1 MKKALVTG
9 ITGQD
14 GSYLA
19 ELLLEKGYE
28 VVGLVRRTSV
38 CNLERLKDLIKN
50 PKVTLVE
57 GEVCDPLSVYSIVE
71 NGNFDEIYNLAAQ
84 SHVGTSF
91 DQPSYTFDV
100 DAKGPLNFLESIRK
114 YSPRTKFYQ
123 ASTSELF
130 GQNFT
135 YRPHPDIPP
144 VNHSSLSEMG
154 KHLLKEE
161 PTATYQDEDT
171 PFAPQSPYAC
181 AKLAAHDL
189 VRIYREGYGLHASC
203 GILFNHESERRGE
216 KFVTRKITKWL
227 ADFYHWF
234 ERVEGETP
242 QRWSCLDTRDED
254 QVFWDLGVSFP
265 KLRLGNLD
273 AYRDWGHAEDYVRAM
288 WIMLQCEE
296 PDDYVI
302 ATGETCSVRGFL
314 ERAFNEIGITDFEPY
329 VVIDPKFYR
338 PAEVEYLCGR
348 AHKAKTALG
357 WETEISFD
365 ELVHRMVW
373 SDINGSKKKEQA
385 CCKG

>member
-1 MKKALVTG
+1 MKKALITG

-19 ELLLEKGYE
+19 ELLLQKDYE

-38 CNLERLKDLIKN
+38 CNLERLQDLINN

-71 NGNFDEIYNLAAQ
+71 NGDYDEIYNLAAQ
-84 SHVGTSF
+84 SHVKTSF

-100 DAKGPLNFLESIRK
+100 NTKGPLNFLEAIRK
-114 YSPRTKFYQ
+114 YSPRTRFYQ

-130 GQNFT
+130 GANYTEIYDLFDGRT
-135 YRPHPDIPP
+135 
-144 VNHSSLSEMG
+144 SER
-154 KHLLKEE
+154 
-161 PTATYQDEDT
+161 YQDEGT

-189 VRIYREGYGLHASC
+189 VRIYRDGYGLHASC

-216 KFVTRKITKWL
+216 KFVTRKITKWI
-227 ADFYHWF
+227 ADFKNWHDNILVQDPCLITSDVKADYI
-234 ERVEGETP
+234 EGYGADKVVT
-242 QRWSCLDTRDED
+242 T
-254 QVFWDLGVSFP
+254 FP

-288 WIMLQCEE
+288 HIMLQCEK
-296 PDDYVI
+296 PDDFVI
-302 ATGETCSVRGFL
+302 ATGETWSVRNFL
-314 ERAFNEIGITDFEPY
+314 QRAFNEIDISDFEPY

-338 PAEVEYLCGR
+338 PAEVEFLRGR
-348 AHKAKTALG
+348 PTKAFDKLG
-357 WETEISFD
+357 WKPEISFD

-385 CCKG
+385 CIKG